1 MTETTA
7 AAPLTPSEL
16 ALRDLL
22 GTVASDIRRGVA
34 SPDVRAAYTTW
45 MEAKR

>member
-1 MTETTA
+1 MTDEST
-7 AAPLTPSEL
+7 PLTPLEL